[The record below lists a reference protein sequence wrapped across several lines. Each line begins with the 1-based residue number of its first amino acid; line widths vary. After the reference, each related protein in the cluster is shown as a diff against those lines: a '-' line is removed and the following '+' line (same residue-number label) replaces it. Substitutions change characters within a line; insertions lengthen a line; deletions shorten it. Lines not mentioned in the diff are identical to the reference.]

1 MTLLTGEGI
10 NRGTG
15 FAYPLEMEA
24 TGIFTMAC

>member
-1 MTLLTGEGI
+1 MALLTEGI

-15 FAYPLEMEA
+15 FVIPQEMEA

>member
-1 MTLLTGEGI
+1 MALLTGEGI

-15 FAYPLEMEA
+15 FVIPQEMEA